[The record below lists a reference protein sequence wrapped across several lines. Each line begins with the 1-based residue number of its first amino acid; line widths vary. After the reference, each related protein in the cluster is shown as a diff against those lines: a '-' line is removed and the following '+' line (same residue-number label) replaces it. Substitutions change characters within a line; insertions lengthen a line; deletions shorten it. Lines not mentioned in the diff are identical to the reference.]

1 MQNKIY
7 TFNGEQFTLRKNN
20 LDLMNKANEM
30 LVTYRKKLF
39 EYTSDLDMHEADYY
53 RNQIEEYKISISF
66 IEKRI
71 EGAKASDNVQEVQK
85 EQAELNRVNALLAEL
100 EDEFNADIKLQN
112 LIKLESECRNSVLLA
127 IMTDKELMKKTLYS
141 ILKGDCSKLDFES
154 PEIFIFIREVITDF
168 FIFTGTLSKTY
179 QNSNYQCRPEH
190 FPSAD
195 AA

>member
-100 EDEFNADIKLQN
+100 E
-112 LIKLESECRNSVLLA
+112 SECRNSVLLA